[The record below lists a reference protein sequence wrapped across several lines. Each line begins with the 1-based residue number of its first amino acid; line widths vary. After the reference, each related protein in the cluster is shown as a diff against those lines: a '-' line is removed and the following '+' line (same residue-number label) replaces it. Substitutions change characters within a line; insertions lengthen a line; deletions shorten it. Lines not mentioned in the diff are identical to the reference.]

1 MKIENLISIIESEDN
16 ISISQSFSL
25 ANFVAISLRNNEE
38 EGRKAIIHLLNSWKK
53 IPNETKQ
60 IWTDLIEEAGFYPY
74 IEKENLQLTSFSDR
88 IRKESHLSSNIIP
101 KENEKT
107 YSKLE

>member
-1 MKIENLISIIESEDN
+1 LNQRTT

-38 EGRKAIIHLLNSWKK
+38 EGRKAIIHILNSWKK

-74 IEKENLQLTSFSDR
+74 IEKEIYNLQVFL
-88 IRKESHLSSNIIP
+88 IESEKSLIYHLI
-101 KENEKT
+101 
-107 YSKLE
+107 